1 MVKDILREIK
11 GRKLQFLA
19 ILLITTL
26 GVGFF
31 IGIRVTGYDMRL
43 TADAYMESANVLDLK
58 VMHSLGV
65 DEEMRDEIDARLEN
79 ELKQGNLKNL
89 IMLLVFMNL
98 TKQAKMT

>member
-1 MVKDILREIK
+1 MVKDILRELK
-11 GRKLQFLA
+11 NRKLQFLA

-43 TADAYMESANVLDLK
+43 TADTYMEDANVLDIE

-65 DEEMRDEIDARLEN
+65 DDEMVVEIN
-79 ELKQGNLKNL
+79 QL
-89 IMLLVFMNL
+89 IGQKGYPLRASDL
-98 TKQAKMT
+98 